1 MSSSERRVSGRRRW
15 LRGPLAAATGLALAA
30 CGFQLRRPPNL
41 PFATIALTGF
51 QPRSPFVE
59 PLRTAIQAAGSTR
72 VIVSPAEAQVVLE
85 AIEETRDKSVAAQTA
100 AGQVRDLT
108 LRSRFKFRLRTP
120 GGRVLIRDTELLLTR
135 AMSYNESA
143 ALAKEQE
150 EATLYR
156 AMQNDI
162 VDQVMRQL
170 AAVAPP

>member
-1 MSSSERRVSGRRRW
+1 MTRRRA
-15 LRGPLAAATGLALAA
+15 LQSATGAALGAGLAA
-30 CGFQLRRPPNL
+30 CGFKLRTAPTL
-41 PFATIALTGF
+41 PFATIALVGF

-59 PLRTAIQAAGSTR
+59 PLRKSIEAAGSTR
-72 VIVSPAEAQVVLE
+72 VVEAPAQAQVVLE
-85 AIEETRDKSVAAQTA
+85 AIEEARDKAVAAQTA

-120 GGRVLIRDTELLLTR
+120 GGRVLIRDTELLLAR
-135 AMSYNESA
+135 ALSYNETF

-156 AMQNDI
+156 AMQADI

-170 AAVAPP
+170 AAVSPP

>member
-1 MSSSERRVSGRRRW
+1 MSSSERRAVIR
-15 LRGPLAAATGLALAA
+15 ALAA
-30 CGFQLRRPPNL
+30 LPVLTLGGCGFQLRRPPTL
-41 PFATIALTGF
+41 PFATVALMGF
-51 QPRSPFVE
+51 QPRSPFVD
-59 PLRTAIQAAGSTR
+59 PLKRSIEAAGSTR
-72 VIVSPAEAQVVLE
+72 VVESPAQAQVVLE
-85 AIEETRDKSVAAQTA
+85 AIEEVRDKSVAAQTA

-135 AMSYNESA
+135 AMSYNETV

-156 AMQNDI
+156 AMQSDI

>member
-1 MSSSERRVSGRRRW
+1 MSSSERRALS
-15 LRGPLAAATGLALAA
+15 LALLALPLAG
-30 CGFQLRRPPNL
+30 CGFQLRRPPTL

-51 QPRSPFVE
+51 QPRSPFVD
-59 PLRTAIQAAGSTR
+59 PLKRSIEAAGSTR
-72 VIVSPAEAQVVLE
+72 VVESPGQAQVVLE
-85 AIEETRDKSVAAQTA
+85 AIEEVRDKSVAAQTA

-135 AMSYNESA
+135 AMSYNETV

-156 AMQNDI
+156 AMQSDI

-170 AAVAPP
+170 AAVPPP

>member
-1 MSSSERRVSGRRRW
+1 MSSSERSPVTRRRV
-15 LRGPLAAATGLALAA
+15 LQRLFAAAASLGLAA
-30 CGFQLRRPPNL
+30 CGFQLRRPPTL
-41 PFATIALTGF
+41 AFSTLALTGF

-59 PLRTAIQAAGSTR
+59 PLRSAIEAAGSTR
-72 VIVSPAEAQVVLE
+72 VVISPAQAQVVFE
-85 AIEETRDKSVAAQTA
+85 AIEESRDRSVAAQTA

-135 AMSYNESA
+135 ALSYNESA

-156 AMQNDI
+156 AMQADI